1 MKHLLIIFSFI
12 FLGACDFIQTKE
24 KKADYCNFTGSNYI
38 PRYIEDKDY
47 ERAKKEVPEY
57 ESIFELWKVLS
68 TYDGDV
74 SSAAIYN
81 IGLSY
86 LKGNNDVNQ
95 DYLTISQGA
104 DIGLY
109 TDVEVKDA
117 EYNLLVAKNDLI
129 ESTLDLLLVDLYL
142 KKYSSNLSVENIQ
155 TINRMLVW

>member
-24 KKADYCNFTGSNYI
+24 KKVDYCNFTGSNYI

-95 DYLTISQGA
+95 DFKEAVRWIRKSNWELGIKATLPGIRNCLLSRKMNSIKLLSL
-104 DIGLY
+104 DELL
-109 TDVEVKDA
+109 
-117 EYNLLVAKNDLI
+117 EY
-129 ESTLDLLLVDLYL
+129 SF
-142 KKYSSNLSVENIQ
+142 Q
-155 TINRMLVW
+155 